1 MTSLYLNK
9 YYSIQAHT
17 TADVWLN
24 AVLILAIDLCF
35 NKEHIC
41 TGWIVIT
48 VIYLIWEVTLSKTI
62 DFIAL
67 DLTNKS
73 HICE

>member
-1 MTSLYLNK
+1 MTFLYLNK
-9 YYSIQAHT
+9 HYNIQLHT

-24 AVLILAIDLCF
+24 TVFILAIDLCF
-35 NKEHIC
+35 NTEHIC
-41 TGWIVIT
+41 TEWILIY
-48 VIYLIWEVTLSKTI
+48 VIYLIYKVTLSKNI

-67 DLTNKS
+67 DLTTNS